1 MKKFSIIIWI
11 VIILV
16 ISVNI
21 LFYLDTFR
29 QQQTFQKKIL
39 FEQVQ
44 NCGSEIEKTGMD
56 FENEINYIL
65 FSDDIARLFEQS
77 DYRENGLSK
86 LEVFYSKYH
95 DLIKVINIYDQN
107 RNVFSLYKDT
117 HGNFIT
123 DYYISHRQKTLL
135 NRENVLNEDNH
146 YLYYLPV
153 FRQDSVVANVE
164 VTLGFTDFFRLEFA
178 RYHLDNTEWQ
188 WLISDGDVI
197 LNNLGGK
204 SLDIKG
210 LKKIN
215 QDLQEGYDGII
226 RHTIG
231 IDGHEQ
237 KVLSYYY
244 PITLLKKSFGIVF
257 SLKSDIPLKA
267 LTTRTIF
274 VSAGS
279 FALLIAAI
287 FIFLGMLRKK
297 SDNELRLI
305 ESHNALQL
313 TIESLPIGIMILDK
327 EKNIRNINK
336 TAVNMLGIKEKHN
349 LVGKNISERFLP
361 RNYYQDDQYEGAYD
375 ANHFIY
381 CEKNG
386 ADVVIYK
393 KEAPVR
399 LQGEELILEAFI
411 DITSIEKSR
420 KLEAAANNAKSEFL
434 ARMSHE
440 IRTPMNG
447 IIGMTDALLRQSLS
461 DDQKESVSIIKKSA
475 DLLLTIIND
484 VLDFSKIEAGK
495 MMIEETPFELREEI
509 DLSMQLFSPLAESK
523 GLEII
528 PNINE
533 NVPDKIIGDPFRLR
547 QVISNLLS
555 NAIKFTHAGEIQ
567 INIVLLEEYSGNL
580 TLQFCIEDTGIGIPK
595 DKIST
600 IFGSFSQADGSTTR
614 KYGGSGLGTTISKQ
628 LVELMNGE
636 IWIESPSSISTNP
649 KYPGTRVCFTIE
661 AFSNERL
668 EKDFN
673 FNNITRYNEI
683 NAIILN
689 EDGQNEGDLVK
700 MLKTFSVHA
709 DVLSFQ
715 EGTLEMIRRRSDGSP
730 ANFNLIIITDKKD
743 FDGFAIAQKL
753 HEKKITKHFPILM
766 VSQNDKFGSH
776 VRSKRLGVDY
786 YLIKPFES
794 DEIFTII
801 RESFPNIQHVKN
813 EKNLHLNKL
822 RKDIRILLAEDNLIN
837 QKVAQTI
844 FKNLG
849 YEIDLARNGNEAVE
863 KALKDD
869 YDIIFMDVMMPEKD
883 GNQATIELRSKGFKA
898 PIIAMTANIHNEDKN
913 KSLSLGMDDYVTKP
927 VRVETVKKILLSRFS
942 ERITDH
948 EN

>member
-1 MKKFSIIIWI
+1 
-11 VIILV
+11 
-16 ISVNI
+16 
-21 LFYLDTFR
+21 
-29 QQQTFQKKIL
+29 
-39 FEQVQ
+39 
-44 NCGSEIEKTGMD
+44 
-56 FENEINYIL
+56 
-65 FSDDIARLFEQS
+65 
-77 DYRENGLSK
+77 
-86 LEVFYSKYH
+86 
-95 DLIKVINIYDQN
+95 
-107 RNVFSLYKDT
+107 
-117 HGNFIT
+117 
-123 DYYISHRQKTLL
+123 LL
-135 NRENVLNEDNH
+135 NREEVKKEDDH

-153 FRQDSVVANVE
+153 FRQDSVAANVE
-164 VTLGFTDFFRLEFA
+164 VTLGFSDFFRMQFA

-188 WLISDGDVI
+188 WLISNGEVV

-204 SLDIKG
+204 TLDIKR
-210 LKKIN
+210 LNKIN
-215 QDLQEGYDGII
+215 QDLKEGYDGVI
-226 RHTIG
+226 RHTID
-231 IDGHEQ
+231 IDGQKQ

-244 PITLLKKSFGIVF
+244 PITLLKNSFGIVF
-257 SLKSDIPLKA
+257 SMKSDIPLKA
-267 LTTRTIF
+267 LTTRTIL

-297 SDNELRLI
+297 SDNELKLI

-327 EKNIRNINK
+327 EKNIRNINN
-336 TAVNMLGIKEKHN
+336 TAVNMLGIKEKNN

-381 CEKNG
+381 CEKDG
-386 ADVVIYK
+386 ADVVLYK
-393 KEAPVR
+393 KEAPVQ
-399 LQGEELILEAFI
+399 LQGEELVLEAFI

-447 IIGMTDALLRQSLS
+447 IIGMTDALLRQSLPR
-461 DDQKESVSIIKKSA
+461 DQQESVNIIKKSA
-475 DLLLTIIND
+475 DLLLSIIND
-484 VLDFSKIEAGK
+484 ILDFSKIEAGK
-495 MMIEETPFELREEI
+495 MMIEEVPFKLREEI
-509 DLSMQLFSPLAESK
+509 DLSMQLFNPLAESK
-523 GLEII
+523 GLELIL
-528 PNINE
+528 NIGE

-555 NAIKFTHAGEIQ
+555 NAIKFTHTGEIQ
-567 INIVLLEEYSGNL
+567 INIELMEAYSGNL

-595 DKIST
+595 EKLDT

-636 IWIESPSSISTNP
+636 IWIESPSTISNNS

-661 AFSNERL
+661 VFSNERL
-668 EKDFN
+668 EKDFV
-673 FNNITRYNEI
+673 FDNITRYNEI

-700 MLKTFSVHA
+700 MLKSFSIRA

-715 EGTLEMIRRRSDGSP
+715 EGTLEMIRRHSGGSP
-730 ANFNLIIITDKKD
+730 ANFNLIVITDKET
-743 FDGFAIAQKL
+743 FDGFSVAQKL
-753 HEKKITKHFPILM
+753 HEKEITKHFPVIM
-766 VSQNDKFGSH
+766 VSQNDKFGNH
-776 VRSKRLGVDY
+776 ARSKRLGVDY
-786 YLIKPFES
+786 YLIQPFES
-794 DEIFTII
+794 DEIFSII
-801 RESFPNIQHVKN
+801 RESFPNIQHVKD
-813 EKNLHLNKL
+813 EKQLHLSKL
-822 RKDIRILLAEDNLIN
+822 RKNIRILLAEDNLIN

-863 KALKDD
+863 KATNSD

-883 GNQATIELRSKGFKA
+883 GNQATVDLRSKGYKT
-898 PIIAMTANIHNEDKN
+898 PIIAMTANIHNEDKQ
-913 KSLSLGMDDYVTKP
+913 KSLSVGMDDYITKP

-942 ERITDH
+942 ERIT
-948 EN
+948 NS